1 MRKTINILILLAV
14 FVLSGSCAA
23 KQDQS
28 TKVCFETSYGKIILK
43 LYPETS
49 KHRANFIKLVESGF
63 YNGVLFHRVIS
74 GFMIQGGDPQ
84 SKTAKP
90 NDLLGNGDVG
100 YTIPAEFVYPMY
112 YHKRGV
118 LAAAREGDN
127 VNPLKASS
135 GCQFYIVQGRVFT
148 DEQLDSMDE
157 NNKMNLKGKLF
168 QEILKT
174 KESIVKQ
181 YREEKS
187 TLKLDQLRD
196 AILQQVE
203 TKLKTDTTYKF
214 TAKQRNDYKTLGGT
228 PHLDGSYTVFGE
240 VIEGMDVVDKI
251 TQLAVDQNNR
261 PLQDVKIIKAEIL
274 KL

>member
-1 MRKTINILILLAV
+1 MKKRINILILLAV
-14 FVLSGSCAA
+14 FVLSGSCAV

-63 YNGVLFHRVIS
+63 YNGVLFHRVIA

-84 SKTAKP
+84 SKTAQP
-90 NDLLGNGDVG
+90 NVLLGNGDVG
-100 YTIPAEFVYPMY
+100 YTVPAEFVYPQY

-127 VNPLKASS
+127 VNPQKASS

-148 DEQLDSMDE
+148 DGQLDSMDD
-157 NNKMNLKGKLF
+157 NKKMNLKGKLF
-168 QEILKT
+168 QDMLKT

-181 YREEKS
+181 YRDENN
-187 TLKLDQLRD
+187 TIKLDQLRD
-196 AILQQVE
+196 TILQQVE
-203 TKLKTDTTYKF
+203 AKLKTDTTYKF

-251 TQLAVDQNNR
+251 TQVAVDQNNR
-261 PLQDVKIIKAEIL
+261 PLQDVKIIKAEIV
-274 KL
+274 K